1 MEPWIIVSL
10 SWLLIV
16 AGLVGTILPGIP
28 GVILVF
34 GGILLYALFFGVQ
47 TVGLTT
53 LVLLGVATICSLSFD
68 ALSSMYGAARFGG
81 SRAGVI
87 GSVLGG
93 VLGLMVLNLPGLFL
107 GIFAGA
113 VLSERFF
120 DDRDWQGAFK
130 VGVGSVVGFL
140 AGSLVSLA
148 LALLMVAVF
157 VWKIWF

>member
-1 MEPWIIVSL
+1 MEPWIIVTL
-10 SWLLIV
+10 TWLLIV

-34 GGILLYALFFGVQ
+34 GGILLYALFFGVH

-81 SRAGVI
+81 SRAGI
-87 GSVLGG
+87 LGSALGG
-93 VLGLMVLNLPGLFL
+93 ILGLVILNLPGLFL
-107 GIFAGA
+107 GVFMGA
-113 VLSERFF
+113 VLAERFF
-120 DDRDWQGAFK
+120 DGRDWRGALR
-130 VGVGSVVGFL
+130 VGLGSVIGFL
-140 AGSLVSLA
+140 AGSIVSLI
-148 LALLMVAVF
+148 LGLMMVAVF